1 MRRRAKGVGAFY
13 VACWSGDV
21 EERRESGDGEAVVME
36 GARGMCNG
44 REGGREDQEG
54 EEEGWCWTG
63 EGSNQERE
71 TMDGVV
77 ENADGDKG
85 GNGAMR

>member
-1 MRRRAKGVGAFY
+1 M
-13 VACWSGDV
+13 

-54 EEEGWCWTG
+54 EEEG
-63 EGSNQERE
+63 
-71 TMDGVV
+71 
-77 ENADGDKG
+77 
-85 GNGAMR
+85 